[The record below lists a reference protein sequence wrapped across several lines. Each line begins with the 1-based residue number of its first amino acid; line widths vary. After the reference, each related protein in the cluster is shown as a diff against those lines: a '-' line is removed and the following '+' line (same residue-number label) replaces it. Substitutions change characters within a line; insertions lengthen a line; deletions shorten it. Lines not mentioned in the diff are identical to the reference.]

1 MTITAVFTNE
11 ENTQIKW
18 TNEQGKVWY
27 VPYPFVDGEIP
38 RAVQEWVNQGNS
50 ILPYSPASLTA
61 VDVKNEAQRR
71 INALFGAADLNTS
84 LVKQSN
90 AQMRAIELTN
100 ILHQRA
106 HTSEEATEAA
116 ALQDIAD
123 AVKVIRAKSDE
134 IEAMNPIPSD
144 YATNDSY
151 WS

>member
-1 MTITAVFTNE
+1 MEAVFTNE

-18 TNEQGKVWY
+18 TNEQGQVWS
-27 VPYPFVDGEIP
+27 VPYPLVDGEIP
-38 RAVQEWVNQGNS
+38 RAVQKWLDQGNS
-50 ILPYSPASLTA
+50 ILPYSPPAATV

-71 INALFGAADLNTS
+71 INSLFGAADLNAS

-106 HTSEEATEAA
+106 HTAEEATEAA
-116 ALQDIAD
+116 ALQAIAD

-144 YATNDSY
+144 YATNNGY